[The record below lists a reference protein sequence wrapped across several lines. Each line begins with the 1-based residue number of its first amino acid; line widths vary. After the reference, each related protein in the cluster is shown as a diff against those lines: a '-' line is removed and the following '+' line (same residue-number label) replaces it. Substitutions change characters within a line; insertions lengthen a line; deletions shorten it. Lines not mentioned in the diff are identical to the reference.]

1 MNARSLVQSV
11 TEGYQVCVILADTPV
26 ARSFIKSY
34 ATKGACLKEMSVLGL
49 ATYDETAEALWD
61 DWDQR
66 GAKLVYRSEAS
77 PLTLQTAGFK
87 EQFKP
92 ATL

>member
-1 MNARSLVQSV
+1 MNARSLVEPVAQ
-11 TEGYQVCVILADTPV
+11 GYQVCVILSDTPV
-26 ARSFIKSY
+26 ARSFTKSY
-34 ATKGACLKEMSVLGL
+34 ATKGACLKELSVLGL

-66 GAKLVYRSEAS
+66 GAELVYRSEAS
-77 PLTLQTAGFK
+77 PLTLHSAGFK